1 MPFKLSRTTYQPKF
15 SGFHDLMKFRVR
27 EILLVSS
34 LYDAFVLEEDGRL
47 AERIFS
53 EYIDLNLHFIPRIT
67 KAASAEEAL
76 QLSSK
81 KISI

>member
-1 MPFKLSRTTYQPKF
+1 MIDSQIIPQFKSKF
-15 SGFHDLMKFRVR
+15 GGFHDLMKFRVR

-53 EYIDLNLHFIPRIT
+53 EYVDLNLHFVPRIT
-67 KAASAEEAL
+67 KVATAEDL
-76 QLSSK
+76 PNS
-81 KISI
+81 